1 MLKKQLHKMLHSNHI
16 KQIFYRRFMMRR
28 VLLIG
33 LLALVTFLAGCESL
47 RFGASQS
54 QKKNAY
60 LHNRAAQ
67 IAADTA
73 KVEGSSNKLQA
84 LTGLCS
90 VQSRAFCSDYGLPSE
105 FPPAESVEDV
115 LSQSSYAIAAGAI
128 SDSALRPDGWDTA
141 EAVIDLGIGIAAIFG
156 GVYGTKAF
164 WFLSQAKVKSKA
176 LREIVTGNELF
187 KRMNTESTSS
197 FKDAHKTQSPQTRQV
212 VTQMK
217 NS

>member
-1 MLKKQLHKMLHSNHI
+1 
-16 KQIFYRRFMMRR
+16 MRK

-33 LLALVTFLAGCESL
+33 FLVFVAFLAGCESL
-47 RFGASQS
+47 RFGPSQS

-67 IAADTA
+67 MAADTA
-73 KVEGSSNKLQA
+73 RLEGSSNKLQA

-105 FPPAESVEDV
+105 LPPAETAEDV
-115 LSQSSYAIAAGAI
+115 LSQSSYSIAAGAI

-156 GVYGTKAF
+156 GVCGTKAVR
-164 WFLSQAKVKSKA
+164 FLREAKTKSKA
-176 LREIVTGNELF
+176 LREVVAGNELF
-187 KRMNTESTSS
+187 KRMNTHSIDP
-197 FKDAHKTQSPQTRQV
+197 FKAAQKNQSPETRQV
-212 VTQMK
+212 VTQIK
-217 NS
+217 NSA